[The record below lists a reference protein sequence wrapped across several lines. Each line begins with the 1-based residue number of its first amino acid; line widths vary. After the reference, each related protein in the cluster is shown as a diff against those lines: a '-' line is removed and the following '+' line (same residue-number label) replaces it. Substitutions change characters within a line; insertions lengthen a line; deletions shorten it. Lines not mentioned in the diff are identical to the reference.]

1 MDKDKKKPVLIKTS
15 KNNDVASNQVP
26 GIDANTED
34 KFPLTRINFILIA
47 ACGALIVIGFLLMI
61 GSANDGATFNSDVF
75 SARRVIVGPCLAF
88 VGFMAM
94 AIAIL
99 FKKKSK

>member
-1 MDKDKKKPVLIKTS
+1 
-15 KNNDVASNQVP
+15 
-26 GIDANTED
+26 
-34 KFPLTRINFILIA
+34 
-47 ACGALIVIGFLLMI
+47 MI